1 MNFCTCQLKLNFV
14 NERIF
19 RVNILSY
26 ITKPICVYMLHHVC
40 TSGRRKRKLFL
51 KKAAA
56 LGQKCDAFTNQYIE
70 CLFAF
75 EHGFFEYLIVW
86 VLNIHP
92 ERNYYFIR
100 VQWKNYR
107 ILFFLE

>member
-1 MNFCTCQLKLNFV
+1 MYICYTMFV
-14 NERIF
+14 HPEEEN
-19 RVNILSY
+19 
-26 ITKPICVYMLHHVC
+26 
-40 TSGRRKRKLFL
+40 KLFL

-92 ERNYYFIR
+92 ERNYYFIQ

-107 ILFFLE
+107 IFFFLE

>member
-1 MNFCTCQLKLNFV
+1 MYICYTMFV
-14 NERIF
+14 HPEEEN
-19 RVNILSY
+19 VN
-26 ITKPICVYMLHHVC
+26 C
-40 TSGRRKRKLFL
+40 FL
-51 KKAAA
+51 KKTAA

-70 CLFAF
+70 YLFAF

-107 ILFFLE
+107 IFFFLE